1 MTAVFRG
8 RGRKSAGLQEPGM
21 LVARGGDVGLSKI
34 LKPYTDA
41 GKRRGISIRSILEAM
56 VYLCGLLTHC
66 KTP

>member
-1 MTAVFRG
+1 
-8 RGRKSAGLQEPGM
+8 M

-34 LKPYTDA
+34 LKPDIDA